1 MFQIL
6 WKLFQMKNE
15 DGCCMLES
23 IIENTSEYIDSM
35 PKKEIKNIDSF
46 LQASRQQGT
55 CLDYL
60 YFLEVMWS

>member
-1 MFQIL
+1 
-6 WKLFQMKNE
+6 MKNE

-35 PKKEIKNIDSF
+35 PKKEIKNVDSF